1 LQSAEIGKYTQKYVD
16 NLTLLWY
23 AEYVGAAISSP
34 VFVLEMRAVGRLA
47 LKPPQT
53 GYPADAAG

>member
-1 LQSAEIGKYTQKYVD
+1 
-16 NLTLLWY
+16 LTLLWY

-34 VFVLEMRAVGRLA
+34 VFVPEMRAVGRLA